1 MSSCA
6 FVICVLLC
14 AKASAEEAAAS
25 SPRSFMGLAGILAC
39 PFRYFPT
46 TGAEFHVLVAELL
59 SLEASL
65 GAQPGAG
72 LFVDEILEICPSVCW
87 TRSFY
92 GCSAGS
98 HTTHKMQLYSLLT
111 CCRKLWLWPLYNSR
125 RLWPLRPSG
134 GLRLRILWLV
144 GLGPRVFKVLI

>member
-1 MSSCA
+1 MSSIDKRSAESRACHH
-6 FVICVLLC
+6 VLLSYECICVLLC

-25 SPRSFMGLAGILAC
+25 SPRSFIGLAGRLAC

-87 TRSFY
+87 T
-92 GCSAGS
+92 
-98 HTTHKMQLYSLLT
+98 
-111 CCRKLWLWPLYNSR
+111 
-125 RLWPLRPSG
+125 
-134 GLRLRILWLV
+134 V
-144 GLGPRVFKVLI
+144 